1 MAINPDFEIGM
12 ELFTKD
18 GRRVELLAV
27 TVDGVYVVSQ
37 VLRFEDYDGGYGYS
51 RGETT
56 FEEELWSKAPVA
68 VVDEEIAVAEK
79 KLAEAERL
87 RSVRLSEALNAE
99 REVKDRL
106 AKLSKYKGLEHLEAF
121 IDGKI
126 THFVD
131 LYSYD
136 ILTAAQAIERR
147 EYGPKLLSL
156 FGDAKGNLE
165 WRVNEYKDGSGS
177 WREMLPATSE
187 EDAASIRS
195 ERLSSDLAD
204 AYFEEFKKK
213 GRPYHFQTKFKAA
226 TKHGIPVT
234 DQMRSD
240 YADLAK
246 IDLKKAEEEAL
257 RSCNQANERL
267 ARIRSELGV

>member
-18 GRRVELLAV
+18 GRRVELVAI
-27 TVDGVYVVSQ
+27 TTDGSYVVSQ
-37 VLRFEDYDGGYGYS
+37 VIRFDGYDGEYNYG

-56 FEEELWSKAPVA
+56 FEQELWEKAPVA
-68 VVDEEIAVAEK
+68 VVDEEITVANDRIR
-79 KLAEAERL
+79 EAEIL
-87 RSVRLSEALNAE
+87 RSVRIREALDAE
-99 REVKDRL
+99 REVRDRL
-106 AKLSKYKGLEHLEAF
+106 AKLAKYKGLEHLEAF
-121 IDGKI
+121 IDGKL

-156 FGDAKGNLE
+156 FGDAKGNLS
-165 WRVNEYKDGSGS
+165 WRVNEYRDGSGS

-187 EDAASIRS
+187 EDAASVRS
-195 ERLSSDLAD
+195 ERLSSDLVD
-204 AYFEEFKKK
+204 AYFEEFKKL
-213 GRPYHFQTKFKAA
+213 GRPYPFMTKFKAA
-226 TKHGIPVT
+226 IKHGIPVT
-234 DQMRSD
+234 DQMRAD

-246 IDLKKAEEEAL
+246 VDLKKAEEEAI
-257 RSCNQANERL
+257 RSCNHANERL
-267 ARIRSELGV
+267 ARIRSELEL